1 MIQTTEAKKQLQSR
15 QQDAEVK
22 NVALS
27 AAREELRNVIEAYKA
42 KEQGYLDK
50 IEATEIARAKASR
63 GESTGRAHPPISA
76 RLFSPTFTVRRTLA
90 DLEKQHEALAADR
103 KKLQERLKEQERQLR
118 DLKSK
123 LSDGGKDNSESDMLR
138 QHLVEEL
145 EDTRER
151 HQKDLADRDFTID
164 QTRKKYQAE
173 LAQLSEGQ

>member
-1 MIQTTEAKKQLQSR
+1 MPKPPVGNPPVRFTPPFSKF
-15 QQDAEVK
+15 QD
-22 NVALS
+22 L
-27 AAREELRNVIEAYKA
+27 
-42 KEQGYLDK
+42 
-50 IEATEIARAKASR
+50 
-63 GESTGRAHPPISA
+63 
-76 RLFSPTFTVRRTLA
+76 PTSTVRRTLA

-123 LSDGGKDNSESDMLR
+123 VSDGGRENSESDMLR

-151 HQKDLADRDFTID
+151 HQKELADRDFTID

-173 LAQLSEGQ
+173 LAQLSEGR